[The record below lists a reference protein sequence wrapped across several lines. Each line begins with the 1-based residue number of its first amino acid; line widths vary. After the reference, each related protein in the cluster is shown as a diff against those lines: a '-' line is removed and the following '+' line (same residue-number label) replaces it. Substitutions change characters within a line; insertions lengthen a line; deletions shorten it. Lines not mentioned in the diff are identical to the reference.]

1 MELPLKYSNS
11 VALQKEANM
20 GLELRNDFWDKE
32 IKKQNHG
39 CQWDCQGRKN
49 TIKRWERGP
58 NLRAF

>member
-11 VALQKEANM
+11 VALQKEGNM
-20 GLELRNDFWDKE
+20 GLELRNDLWDKE

-49 TIKRWERGP
+49 TIKR
-58 NLRAF
+58 